1 MAGQPG
7 VPLHTVSLGRP
18 AAAEA
23 IREAWDRG
31 EAVAVLDPTAPP
43 DLRKTLVELVDGG
56 AGVEP
61 DVAAVV
67 VTSGTT
73 GTPKAVELTTAGR
86 EAIGRGFAD
95 VLGTPPDDH
104 WLVCLPLHHVAGLA
118 ILARARA
125 SGAQVTV
132 DEGFDLARVA
142 TAPRDDGV
150 TLVSLVP
157 TMLHRLLE
165 ADAPL
170 HDYRR
175 IVVGGAPMT
184 PALRTRAER
193 AGANVVDAYGLSE
206 TWGGVALDGVAIP
219 GTEIT
224 LADDGEIL
232 VRGAAVMRRY
242 RGQPRATAAAF
253 TPDGAFRTGDL
264 GLLEGGRVRVVDR
277 ARDLVITGG
286 VNVSPTAVEIVL
298 AEHPDV
304 ADVCVAGVPDDEWGE
319 RVVAFVVVRHG
330 SAALSLETVRDFA
343 RDRLTKPQLPREVVV
358 VDEIPRTSGGK
369 PLRRALRTR

>member
-18 AAAEA
+18 AAAAA
-23 IREAWDRG
+23 IAEAWDRG
-31 EAVAVLDPTAPP
+31 EAVAVLDPAAPP
-43 DLRKTLVELVDGG
+43 ELTRTLLELVDAA

-61 DVAAVV
+61 DIAAVV

-73 GTPKAVELTTAGR
+73 GTPKAVELTTAGG
-86 EAIGRGFAD
+86 EAIGHGFAEA
-95 VLGTPPDDH
+95 LGTRPGDR

-118 ILARARA
+118 ILARARV
-125 SGAQVTV
+125 SGAKVTV

-142 TAPRDDGV
+142 TAARDDGI

-170 HDYRR
+170 RDYRW
-175 IVVGGAPMT
+175 IVVGGAPLT
-184 PALRTRAER
+184 PALRARAER

-219 GTEIT
+219 GTQIT
-224 LADDGEIL
+224 VADDGEIL

-242 RGQPRATAAAF
+242 RGRPEATADAF

-264 GLLEGGRVRVVDR
+264 GVLEDGRVRVVDR
-277 ARDLVITGG
+277 VRDLVITGG
-286 VNVSPTAVEIVL
+286 VNVSPTAVEMVL
-298 AEHPDV
+298 ADHPDV
-304 ADVCVAGVPDDEWGE
+304 EDVCVSGVPDDEWGE
-319 RVVAFVVVRHG
+319 RVVAFVVARPG
-330 SAALSLETVRDFA
+330 SAAPALDALRAFA
-343 RDRLTKPQLPREVVV
+343 GERLAKPQLPRQVVV
-358 VDEIPRTSGGK
+358 VDAIPRTASGK
-369 PLRRALRTR
+369 PLRRELRTR